1 VSRTFGATQIIFAPP
16 SRLLGDHVQHDHSWA
31 DALHGAERFL
41 GDIFSLA
48 FVRGVDPL
56 DAMRR
61 AGGLPDTLAERTP
74 GQIAELHDYDHGYP
88 EVVSAL
94 ALGEWTVLLQPN
106 GFWMVHQVE
115 ALSRGTEA
123 VAVSRH
129 DYATSSFGHAVDG
142 TLVGGFDVNYPPTH
156 YGADTGRL
164 LDLMREAGFDP
175 DDEDGCDDG
184 VSRAL
189 SLAELIT
196 GVAPTFDQLVEPLP
210 SMHFDHWFSRSRPSG
225 SPSEHTAEEIIAEL
239 DLARTPGLTA
249 ALAAARRGEHVV
261 VTPESELGQHVR
273 EWLTLTRRASWS
285 LNDHGG
291 RARMSDQERARGHRF
306 GWLLQ
311 ELAFAF
317 RSDLA

>member
-1 VSRTFGATQIIFAPP
+1 M
-16 SRLLGDHVQHDHSWA
+16 QHDHSWA
-31 DALHGAERFL
+31 DALHGDERFL

-48 FVRGVDPL
+48 FVRGIDPL
-56 DAMRR
+56 DALKR

-74 GQIAELHDYDHGYP
+74 DQIAELHDFDHGYP

-106 GFWMVHQVE
+106 GFWMVHLVE

-123 VAVSRH
+123 LAVSRH

-142 TLVGGFDVNYPPTH
+142 TLVGGFDVNYPPVH

-164 LDLMREAGFDP
+164 LELMREAGFDP
-175 DDEDGCDDG
+175 DDEEDGPDDG
-184 VSRAL
+184 VGRAL

-196 GVAPTFDQLVEPLP
+196 GVAPTFEQLVEPLP
-210 SMHFDHWFSRSRPSG
+210 SMHFEHWFSRSRPSG
-225 SPSEHTAEEIIAEL
+225 SPSERTAEEIIAEL
-239 DLARTPGLTA
+239 DLTRTPGLA
-249 ALAAARRGEHVV
+249 DALAAARRGEHVV
-261 VTPESELGQHVR
+261 VTQESELGQHVR
-273 EWLTLTRRASWS
+273 EWLTLSRRASWS
-285 LNDHGG
+285 LNGPG
-291 RARMSDQERARGHRF
+291 RYRMTNEERQRGHRF